1 MESMSVKIIIINGD
15 NEKEYD
21 FNLSMTIGDLK
32 DRIIKDFDITSKYI
46 DLDFQLDR
54 PIRSLGNFNI
64 EPGILSRPLDIYTFD
79 RFGMGGRKISIKYIE
94 VDDYVPYVSRNN
106 RNQERVKYDNTKGV
120 ESVSEDISFNIYS
133 EDDFP
138 KLE

>member
-64 EPGILSRPLDIYTFD
+64 EPGILPRPLDIYTFD